1 MKYTISNLDEYNN
14 FVKEFYS
21 KIKPL
26 NNKAFVIS
34 LRGDLGAG
42 KTTFTQMLAKEL
54 GIEETI
60 TSPTFVIQKRYEI
73 SKEGISFKKLIH
85 IDAYRLDS
93 SDELLNLDWKELIL
107 DPENIICLEWPDRVG
122 DIVPE
127 YSIVI
132 NIEMGDGGERKIEI
146 NNLS

>member
-1 MKYTISNLDEYNN
+1 MKYIISNLNEYNN
-14 FVKEFYS
+14 LVKEFFS

-34 LRGDLGAG
+34 LKGDLGAG

-73 SKEGISFKKLIH
+73 SKVDISFKKLIH

-93 SDELLNLDWKELIL
+93 SDELLNLDWEELISN
-107 DPENIICLEWPDRVG
+107 PENIICLEWPERVR
-122 DIVPE
+122 DIIPE
-127 YSIVI
+127 DAVVI
-132 NIEMGDGGERKIEI
+132 NIEIGDSVERKIEI
-146 NNLS
+146 NNLT

>member
-1 MKYTISNLDEYNN
+1 MKHNISNIDEFNN
-14 FVKEFYS
+14 FVKEFFS

-26 NNKAFVIS
+26 SNKALVIS
-34 LRGDLGAG
+34 LKGDLGAG

-73 SKEGISFKKLIH
+73 KKGPDPFKKLIH

-93 SDELLNLDWKELIL
+93 SDELLRLDWEELISN
-107 DPENIICLEWPDRVG
+107 PENIICLEWPERVV
-122 DIVPE
+122 DIIPE
-127 YSIVI
+127 DSVSIK
-132 NIEMGDGGERKIEI
+132 IEMGDAGERKIEI
-146 NNLS
+146 NNLR

>member
-1 MKYTISNLDEYNN
+1 MKHNISNIDEFNN
-14 FVKEFYS
+14 FVKEFFS

-26 NNKAFVIS
+26 NNKAVVIS
-34 LRGDLGAG
+34 LKGDLGAG

-73 SKEGISFKKLIH
+73 KKGPDPFKKLIH

-93 SDELLNLDWKELIL
+93 SDELLRLDWEDLISN
-107 DPENIICLEWPDRVG
+107 PENIICLEWPERVA
-122 DIVPE
+122 DIIPE
-127 YSIVI
+127 DSVSI
-132 NIEMGDGGERKIEI
+132 NIEMGYGGERKIEI

>member
-1 MKYTISNLDEYNN
+1 MKLKILNLEEFNN
-14 FVKEFYS
+14 FVKEFFS

-26 NNKAFVIS
+26 NNKAVVIA
-34 LRGDLGAG
+34 LKGDLGAG

-73 SKEGISFKKLIH
+73 KKGPDPFKKLIH

-93 SDELLNLDWKELIL
+93 SDELLNLDWKELISN
-107 DPENIICLEWPDRVG
+107 PENIICLEWPERVQ
-122 DIVPE
+122 DIIPE
-127 YSIVI
+127 DSVVI
-132 NIEMGDGGERKIEI
+132 ELEIDERGGRKITT
-146 NNLS
+146 NV